1 MRDIARGRIAA
12 VDSTRVPIIDV
23 DWSVVNPSHRIAAI
37 DSARIVVI
45 DVDWIVMHTS
55 HRVAAIGRARVV
67 VVDVDWRSRAASLL
81 TTIALRTSIAIA
93 ATCSVSYCHMDR
105 VACGGIAGIHRTRI
119 VIIGWRHR
127 HSRLAC
133 SALTTISR
141 RTGIA
146 VSTSSTIRLRRVRAH
161 AA

>member
-37 DSARIVVI
+37 DGARIVVI
-45 DVDWIVMHTS
+45 GVDWIVMDTS
-55 HRVAAIGRARVV
+55 HRIAAIGRARVV
-67 VVDVDWRSRAASLL
+67 VVGVDWRSRAASP
-81 TTIALRTSIAIA
+81 
-93 ATCSVSYCHMDR
+93 
-105 VACGGIAGIHRTRI
+105 
-119 VIIGWRHR
+119 
-127 HSRLAC
+127 
-133 SALTTISR
+133 LTTISR

-146 VSTSSTIRLRRVRAH
+146 VTTSSTICLRRVRAH